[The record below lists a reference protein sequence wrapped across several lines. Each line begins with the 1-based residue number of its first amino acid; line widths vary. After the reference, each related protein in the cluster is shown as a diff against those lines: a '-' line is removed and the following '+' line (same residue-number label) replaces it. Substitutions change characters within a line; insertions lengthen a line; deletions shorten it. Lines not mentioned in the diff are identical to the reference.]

1 MQLTWLAPLVQRLR
15 FLLIALT
22 LGALLAGC
30 GAKPKPEEYVGAW
43 SMYLPI
49 PDDVKS
55 RELANTY
62 GIEGLNL
69 VLVFEAG
76 GSFDFYIAKP
86 TAKTEPVAK
95 IGRGQWWIEGRG
107 DAQKLGLRS
116 TEKTIGEQTSL
127 IVTKEYKSGKSGP
140 IEKFSFWHA

>member
-1 MQLTWLAPLVQRLR
+1 
-15 FLLIALT
+15 
-22 LGALLAGC
+22 
-30 GAKPKPEEYVGAW
+30 
-43 SMYLPI
+43 MYLPI

-55 RELANTY
+55 RELALTY
-62 GIEGLNL
+62 GIDGLNL
-69 VLVFEAG
+69 IMVFEDG
-76 GSFDFYIAKP
+76 GGFDFYIAKP

-127 IVTKEYKSGKSGP
+127 IVTKDSRVGVNARGFERDA
-140 IEKFSFWHA
+140 IEGIRVRRFDGADTWKFLD